1 MPFNF
6 SGEEEKP
13 LRFSISDVFSVTREQ
28 TEKMVSNLKE
38 EYGFA
43 IPKDDLEKYGE
54 MLEGDSYGENLGVML
69 KSVWPHRLMEQR
81 EEDEG
86 EEGKDKP

>member
-1 MPFNF
+1 MSFNF

-13 LRFSISDVFSVTREQ
+13 LRFDISDVFSVTREQ
-28 TEKMVSNLKE
+28 TEKMVSNIEE
-38 EYGFA
+38 EYEFA
-43 IPKDDLEKYGE
+43 VPEDDLEKYDK
-54 MLEGDSYGENLGVML
+54 MLKGGSYGENLGIML

-81 EEDEG
+81 EEDRD